1 MSITRLQQARQMY
14 AMGQRVA
21 KTLDGSRPGYRGDD
35 AYGSSSRSRQAT
47 DSRAATSSTNSS
59 APGGSS
65 GQETR
70 GDGPAPTTFQGNTQI
85 VDTRS
90 NNFMDAPLTK
100 TTIDPL
106 DIKEQY
112 KIGNPINLPGSADQ
126 FLMAGPSV
134 TFDQPY
140 MTKGLETNRYTNYLD
155 AQNLKNH
162 VPNSINIPF
171 MPLANKGLKFLQKF
185 GNDKNTQF
193 FADNVAGKY
202 GYGYGVKD
210 YQKYMRDR
218 MSGKVGA
225 YGNEEQ
231 GQNALNALRDNQGG
245 GGIMDVYSDNT
256 TGDTT
261 DDTTDNTTTENEL
274 LLRFLARSNIIARN
288 SSVFATP
295 AAAGFNVLSSPKN
308 LKSNSSSVVVSSVVS
323 SVVLLYTSIIP
334 PPPLCPMFS
343 LP

>member
-14 AMGQRVA
+14 ATGQRVA

-85 VDTRS
+85 VDTRFS
-90 NNFMDAPLTK
+90 PLTK
-100 TTIDPL
+100 TTIDPI
-106 DIKEQY
+106 DIREQY
-112 KIGNPINLPGSADQ
+112 KIGNPINLPGS
-126 FLMAGPSV
+126 FGHLISRPSV

-140 MTKGLETNRYTNYLD
+140 MAKGLETNRYNNYLG
-155 AQNLKNH
+155 AQNLKNY
-162 VPNSINIPF
+162 VPDSINIPF
-171 MPLANKGLKFLQKF
+171 APLATKSLEFLQKF
-185 GNDKNTQF
+185 GNDKNTKF

-202 GYGYGVKD
+202 GYGYGIED
-210 YQKYMRDR
+210 YQQYMQDR

-231 GQNALNALRDNQGG
+231 GQNALSGQG
-245 GGIMDVYSDNT
+245 GGIMDIYNLVNATDI
-256 TGDTT
+256 DTDT
-261 DDTTDNTTTENEL
+261 DTEKFVS
-274 LLRFLARSNIIARN
+274 RFLQNR
-288 SSVFATP
+288 TP
-295 AAAGFNVLSSPKN
+295 EERAEIEEQYQNY
-308 LKSNSSSVVVSSVVS
+308 
-323 SVVLLYTSIIP
+323 YTV
-334 PPPLCPMFS
+334 
-343 LP
+343 